1 MVTVSWMKI
10 NYPTK
15 LIPGLTFHSRG
26 PVSAEHLRLECGSR
40 RLVQFAAGLGHEDGR
55 GGLQP
60 DVGEV
65 LPDQAHHLVIW
76 EK

>member
-1 MVTVSWMKI
+1 MVTDCSATFI
-10 NYPTK
+10 YPKK
-15 LIPGLTFHSRG
+15 LIPELTFHSRG

-55 GGLQP
+55 GGLQT

-65 LPDQAHHLVIW
+65 LPDQAHHLVIC